1 MYLFCW
7 TQRKIFWRMWE
18 TEQFWG
24 TFDFHCICSYY
35 GSKWGPKT
43 AWLQTFFRISSV
55 VFSRTKKFIQVWNY
69 LRVSKWW
76 HNFYFWVNSPL
87 RSMWEVGAKERPQ
100 LTGIVNLHVRHMR
113 PFWLCFSLSVSLWSS
128 RQTQKNSW
136 DTEQFS
142 KHRVK
147 GEPLLSLSLSLSL
160 ALSPLFLSLP
170 ICLIWALFFS
180 CLDSS
185 SALCEAMESETSPES
200 EGQSGKCLWKKDAL
214 GPCFNIGEL
223 EMDCW
228 CSV

>member
-1 MYLFCW
+1 MSLFCW

-35 GSKWGPKT
+35 GSQWGPKT
-43 AWLQTFFRISSV
+43 AWLQTF
-55 VFSRTKKFIQVWNY
+55 SRTKKFIQVCNY

-76 HNFYFWVNSPL
+76 HNFFLGVKSPL

-128 RQTQKNSW
+128 RQTQKTSW
-136 DTEQFS
+136 GTEQFS

-147 GEPLLSLSLSLSL
+147 GEPLLSPSLSLSR
-160 ALSPLFLSLP
+160 SLSLSHSLSSLP
-170 ICLIWALFFS
+170 FSSHLSHLSSVFQLFGQFS
-180 CLDSS
+180 
-185 SALCEAMESETSPES
+185 T
-200 EGQSGKCLWKKDAL
+200 LWSYGVWDEPWV
-214 GPCFNIGEL
+214 GG
-223 EMDCW
+223 
-228 CSV
+228 SVR

>member
-1 MYLFCW
+1 MSLFCW

-76 HNFYFWVNSPL
+76 HNFYFRVKSPL

-128 RQTQKNSW
+128 RKTQKNSW
-136 DTEQFS
+136 GTEQFS

-147 GEPLLSLSLSLSL
+147 GEPLLSLSLSLLSSFLFPSVSFELCFSVVWTAVQHFVKLWSL
-160 ALSPLFLSLP
+160 RRALSRRV
-170 ICLIWALFFS
+170 
-180 CLDSS
+180 
-185 SALCEAMESETSPES
+185 SPVS
-200 EGQSGKCLWKKDAL
+200 KCLWKKDAL